1 MEENPE
7 QAGLLPPSRKIGSK
21 SEYARHRGCA
31 PSAVTRAI
39 ADRRISV
46 LIINGKEV
54 IDFAAADAA
63 WASSTRFRRDATPP
77 APRGPTPVPDGLDAM
92 GIARLKREE
101 AAAELLALRLDREA
115 GLLVLKAD
123 VDFVLADFGAMVRTS
138 LEDMPARIAGAL
150 VGRAAADICRI
161 LDDEVVNI
169 LNNLVSKAEAAASG
183 AAQQSRMAFDPPP
196 IQSTDLD
203 AHLSALDD
211 RPEFPQG

>member
-1 MEENPE
+1 
-7 QAGLLPPSRKIGSK
+7 LPPGRQIGTK
-21 SEYARHRGCA
+21 SDYARHRNCA

-46 LIINGKEV
+46 LVINGKEV

-138 LEDMPARIAGAL
+138 LEDLGGRIAGAL
-150 VGRAAADICRI
+150 VGRTADEIRRLLDEEATSI
-161 LDDEVVNI
+161 LT
-169 LNNLVSKAEAAASG
+169 NLVAKAEAAATG
-183 AAQQSRMAFDPPP
+183 A
-196 IQSTDLD
+196 
-203 AHLSALDD
+203 D
-211 RPEFPQG
+211 RQTRLELEPTPGATGQG